1 MGLAEGLKG
10 ALHNAYQNIVLAGPF
25 DAERAYAAE
34 ETRAFVRA
42 WNYLHRAKVRGDYLE
57 FGVYQGTSF
66 SLALKACAKF
76 FKKSDDDAPAFYAF
90 DSFEGLPEVNPQM
103 NGEMFEKGE
112 YRASRKSFESRIR
125 SPARGWKVGVVAG
138 LFCHSLKDA
147 EEVIREQ
154 GIKLTAFINVDCDLY
169 ESTVDV
175 LKFITPLV
183 QTGTVLFFDDW
194 YFTGGDMQRGE
205 ARATGEWLKANP
217 HITLVDWGD
226 VAVMGKMFLVQVGG
240 QGEEAEGAWEFGG
253 PKGTGQKGTGPKGTV
268 TLTRT
273 LRRGSSALRL
283 LCRPAFPPL

>member
-1 MGLAEGLKG
+1 M
-10 ALHNAYQNIVLAGPF
+10 VLGKPFRGPPM
-25 DAERAYAAE
+25 ANHSMLWSPESNGYP
-34 ETRAFVRA
+34 T
-42 WNYLHRAKVRGDYLE
+42 

-76 FKKSDDDAPAFYAF
+76 FKMSDDDAPAFYAF

-183 QTGTVLFFDDW
+183 QTGTVLFLM
-194 YFTGGDMQRGE
+194 TGILP
-205 ARATGEWLKANP
+205 AATCNA
-217 HITLVDWGD
+217 
-226 VAVMGKMFLVQVGG
+226 A
-240 QGEEAEGAWEFGG
+240 
-253 PKGTGQKGTGPKGTV
+253 
-268 TLTRT
+268 
-273 LRRGSSALRL
+273 
-283 LCRPAFPPL
+283 RPAPQGNG